1 MFVFA
6 EFLRSLALLVSLLF
20 NVVFFVIVIRIILS
34 WVNPDPDNEI
44 VRIIYRISDPI
55 LAPFRKLP
63 LQMGGIDLSP
73 IVAFVVLSV
82 LRSFIVNILYQLAYR
97 LGRLVRGRQVAD
109 GRS

>member
-34 WVNPDPDNEI
+34 WVNLDPYNEI
-44 VRIIYRISDPI
+44 VQIIHRISEPI

-63 LQMGGIDLSP
+63 LQMGGIDFSP
-73 IVAFVVLSV
+73 IIAFVVLSV
-82 LRSFIVNILYQLAYR
+82 LKSFIVNILYQLAYR
-97 LGRLVRGRQVAD
+97 LG
-109 GRS
+109 